1 MRNEFASLLRGP
13 LPILAMAPMQD
24 ITDRRFWPL
33 VQARGGAD
41 VYFTE
46 YFRVYP
52 GSHLSKHILASV
64 TEDPTGRP
72 VIAQMIGNDIPSLV
86 RTVRE
91 LERYPVAGIDLN
103 LGCPAP
109 IVYKKCAGGGLLRD
123 PQHIDR
129 VLGALRETVTTH
141 FTVKTRLGF
150 DSPAEFDTLLPIFA
164 RHSLDLITIH
174 GRTVRDMY
182 RGEVRY
188 DLIGQAASFLRCPVI
203 ANGNIHSAVQAIE
216 VLGSTGARGLMLGR
230 GAVRNPWLFAQ
241 IREQCQGLPITR
253 PTGRQVL
260 QYVRELHL
268 AACSIESRDASQVQR
283 LKKFMN
289 FLGAGVDA
297 DGKFLHRIQRVN
309 TMEDFFRVCEEFLSH
324 DEPMT
329 LEPRVAAHVPDADVH
344 ACEG

>member
-1 MRNEFASLLRGP
+1 MRNDFANLLRGTA
-13 LPILAMAPMQD
+13 PILAMAPMQD

-33 VQARGGAD
+33 VHSRGGAD

-52 GSHLSKHILASV
+52 DSHLSKHILASV
-64 TEDPTGRP
+64 TENPTGRP
-72 VIAQMIGNDIPSLV
+72 VVAQMIGNDIPSLV

-123 PQHIDR
+123 PAHIDR

-141 FTVKTRLGF
+141 FSVKTRLGF
-150 DSPAEFDTLLPIFA
+150 DSAAEFDTLLPIFA
-164 RHSLDLITIH
+164 KHALDLITIH

-188 DLIGQAASFLRCPVI
+188 DLIGQAAGYLRCPVI
-203 ANGNIHSAVQAIE
+203 ANGNIHSAAQAMT
-216 VLGSTGARGLMLGR
+216 VLQCTRARGVMLGR

-241 IREQCQGLPITR
+241 IREQCQDLPITR
-253 PTGRQVL
+253 PSGRQVL
-260 QYVRELHL
+260 QYIHELHL
-268 AACSIESRDASQVQR
+268 AACSAEARDASQVQR

-289 FLGAGVDA
+289 FLGAGMDE
-297 DGKFLHRIQRVN
+297 DGAFLHRIQRVS
-309 TMEDFFRVCEEFLSH
+309 TMQEFFQVCEEFLGH
-324 DEPMT
+324 DEPMA
-329 LEPRVAAHVPDADVH
+329 LEPRVPAHVPDADVH